1 MRRRTVVLGA
11 AASAVLAAAP
21 VRAQQPGRTYRI
33 GVLTPVAGLAGAPY
47 LAALREQLGKHGFAE
62 GRNLGIDVRV
72 LDSFGSRAAA
82 AAAQEL
88 IARKPDAILSM
99 GTTLTLGALASTSTI
114 PIVFTWVADPLGSGL
129 LKNLARPDRNATGV
143 TNRSFELTAKR
154 VELVR
159 ALLPAAKRLAMATN
173 YFDPVLEQA
182 MTHAQR
188 AAEQVGI
195 ELVRVEVGASWANGV
210 ELSKKAETQAML
222 ALTPFRFFGLSFAEE
237 DVVRQSI
244 EQRFPVTFSNVETV
258 EAGGLAS
265 YGTRLTDDVRRAA
278 DLLARVLA
286 GEKPQE
292 LSVDQAAR
300 FELAINVKTAR
311 AIGLTVPQSLL
322 VRADR
327 VIE

>member
-1 MRRRTVVLGA
+1 MRRRTVVLGG
-11 AASAVLAAAP
+11 AASAMLAVAG
-21 VRAQQPGRTYRI
+21 VRAQQLGRTYRI

-47 LAALREQLGKHGFAE
+47 LSALREQLGKHGFID

-72 LDSFGSRAAA
+72 MDSLGSRAAA

-88 IARKPDAILSM
+88 IARKPDAILAI
-99 GTTLTLGALASTSTI
+99 GTTLTRGALASTSAI

-129 LKNLARPDRNATGV
+129 LKSLARPDRNATGV
-143 TNRSFELTAKR
+143 TNRSFELTGKR

-159 ALLPAAKRLAMATN
+159 GLLPAAKRLAMATS
-173 YFDPVLEQA
+173 YYDPVLEQA

-195 ELVRVEVGASWANGV
+195 ELVQVEVGASWANVV
-210 ELSKKAETQAML
+210 ELSQKAGAQAML

-244 EQRFPVTFSNVETV
+244 EQRFPVMFSNVETV

-265 YGTRLTDDVRRAA
+265 YATRLTDDLRRAT

-300 FELAINVKTAR
+300 FELAINLKTAR
-311 AIGLTVPQSLL
+311 AIGLPIPQPLL
-322 VRADR
+322 LRADR